1 MEKKIII
8 VGAGKVGS
16 ARLQEVIQ
24 KTGYSESDCLIVEDI
39 DELKGIVSFGTPEVR
54 QRLELEKLPD
64 PISFCDPVKSIHNYE
79 KQNSQ
84 QGWKNKPKHKR

>member
-1 MEKKIII
+1 MEKKILI

-24 KTGYSESDCLIVEDI
+24 RIGCNESDCLIVEDL
-39 DELKGIVSFGTPEVR
+39 DELKSIVTFGTPEVR

-64 PISFCDPVKSIHNYE
+64 PICFTDSVKSIRNYE

>member
-1 MEKKIII
+1 MEKKILI
-8 VGAGKVGS
+8 VGAGKVGM

-24 KTGYSESDCLIVEDI
+24 RTGCKESDCLIVEDL
-39 DELKGIVSFGTPEVR
+39 DELKGIVSFGTQEVR

-64 PISFCDPVKSIHNYE
+64 PISFCDPVKSIRNYE

-84 QGWKNKPKHKR
+84 CGWKNRPKHKR